1 MELTEIPPPLLT
13 STPSSQ
19 EETQVNKPK
28 RAILL
33 KKISLKHKHKK
44 I

>member
-1 MELTEIPPPLLT
+1 MELTVIPPPLLT
-13 STPSSQ
+13 STPSSE

-33 KKISLKHKHKK
+33 KAQPTPYKICS
-44 I
+44 